1 MISVRRFAL
10 WAGLGACLT
19 GFVLGSAAGTAQ
31 AQSALPVCPPPS
43 VQEFLVLVRG
53 SSESERSRAAAVLPV
68 ESTVLICQ
76 YLDEVVVRG
85 GGFVSLETANA
96 WASYMNTVEGFES
109 FVLRPASP
117 SANPPGNP
125 PPGNQPVASRGGDGY
140 QPQRLEAGYAVL
152 VDYGNRPEIA
162 TSVSQLVRPVGLAV
176 YQQKP
181 YLLAEFAS
189 DPAIAAAT
197 LQRLSD
203 ANLSAVLVDAQQ
215 VVRLTTNVRE

>member
-19 GFVLGSAAGTAQ
+19 GSMLDSSARTAQ
-31 AQSALPVCPPPS
+31 AQSTLPVCPPPS
-43 VQEFLVLVRG
+43 AQEFLVLVRG

-76 YLDEVVVRG
+76 YLNEVVVRG

-117 SANPPGNP
+117 SADPPDNPSGNSP
-125 PPGNQPVASRGGDGY
+125 VGNRGGDGY
-140 QPQRLEAGYAVL
+140 QPQRLQAGYAVL

-189 DPAIAAAT
+189 DPITAAAT

-215 VVRLTTNVRE
+215 VVRLTTNVR